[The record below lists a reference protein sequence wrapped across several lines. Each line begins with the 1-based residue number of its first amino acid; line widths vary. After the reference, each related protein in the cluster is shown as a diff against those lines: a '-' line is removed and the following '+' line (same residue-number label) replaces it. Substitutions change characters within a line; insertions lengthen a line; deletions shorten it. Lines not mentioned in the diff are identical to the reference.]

1 MAVKLHKVERKL
13 ELDLDGEIIA
23 VEVNKL
29 DIPLAI
35 KLSEKQKMISDLS
48 KEYDSLATSE
58 ISDIEKGIK
67 INELLA
73 KMHGTYIDMFKLS
86 VVDYS
91 IIEKTIDDIPYSAM
105 NLIVQIFNE
114 LNHEMTKTENNSI
127 EKKN

>member
-73 KMHGTYIDMFKLS
+73 KMHGPYIDMFKLS

-105 NLIVQIFNE
+105 TLIVQIFNE